1 MEITNSL
8 DWQKVRSELE
18 VSMRTGILTNNA
30 PNSITQ
36 LNNMNDAKRMLTN
49 IGNRVKILSE
59 HEITA
64 RRDHTAY
71 SQKVVSATLV
81 TINAE
86 IHDLEQWIFM
96 LTLMK

>member
-8 DWQKVRSELE
+8 DWQKVRDELE
-18 VSMRTGILTNNA
+18 ASMRTGILTNNA
-30 PNSITQ
+30 PNSILQ
-36 LNNMNDAKRMLTN
+36 LNNMYDAKKMLTN
-49 IGNRVKILSE
+49 IGNRVKMLSE

-64 RRDHTAY
+64 RREHTTY
-71 SQKVVSATLV
+71 SQKVVTTTVA

>member
-8 DWQKVRSELE
+8 DWQKVRDELE
-18 VSMRTGILTNNA
+18 ASMRTGILTNNA
-30 PNSITQ
+30 PNSILQ
-36 LNNMNDAKRMLTN
+36 LNNMYDAKKMLTN

-59 HEITA
+59 HEIIA
-64 RRDHTAY
+64 RREHTTH
-71 SQKVVSATLV
+71 SQKVVTTTVA